1 MRVRVSPSAL
11 FQMINFLHNFDP
23 QPLLFSF
30 GFLKVYWYGV
40 FIVLGMSVGLLVV
53 LFLAKRYKIDR
64 DYILDLCFYLLIF
77 GFLGARIYDVFLE
90 WSYYSNHLVDIFKV
104 WQGGLAIH
112 GGILAGILVIY
123 FFVRRRPV
131 LGLSTRDG
139 FLFISS
145 LLVVGLAIGQTIG
158 RWGNY
163 FNQELFGRPSN
174 SPWSIFINPA
184 NRPMEYMNNSWFH
197 PTFLYESLGCFII
210 FIVLFCLHW
219 YFLKK
224 KSYNTPR
231 YLLIVSLY
239 LILYSILRFFLEF
252 VRIDF
257 APIVLGWRWPQI
269 MSLLLILVTIG
280 FNFWFY
286 KKVKN
291 NL

>member
-1 MRVRVSPSAL
+1 
-11 FQMINFLHNFDP
+11 MINFLHNFDP

-53 LFLAKRYKIDR
+53 LFLTKRYKIDR

-219 YFLKK
+219 YFFKK

>member
-1 MRVRVSPSAL
+1 MA
-11 FQMINFLHNFDP
+11 
-23 QPLLFSF
+23 
-30 GFLKVYWYGV
+30 
-40 FIVLGMSVGLLVV
+40 
-53 LFLAKRYKIDR
+53 
-64 DYILDLCFYLLIF
+64 
-77 GFLGARIYDVFLE
+77 
-90 WSYYSNHLVDIFKV
+90 
-104 WQGGLAIH
+104 GGLAIH

-123 FFVRRRPV
+123 FCSTTTS

-219 YFLKK
+219 YFFKK

-257 APIVLGWRWPQI
+257 APIVWVGAGLR
-269 MSLLLILVTIG
+269 
-280 FNFWFY
+280 
-286 KKVKN
+286 
-291 NL
+291 